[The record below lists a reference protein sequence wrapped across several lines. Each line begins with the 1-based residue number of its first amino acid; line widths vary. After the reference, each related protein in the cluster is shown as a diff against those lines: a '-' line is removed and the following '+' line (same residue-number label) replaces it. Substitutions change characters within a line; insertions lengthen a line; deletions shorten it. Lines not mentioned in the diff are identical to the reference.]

1 MRQLTLFAAL
11 LLLAACAPPAATLS
25 PIPAPRTFDVRPSFE
40 AKAAQHVHYLSNRY
54 KHGHAEAIAYIYNY
68 SALARRVEHEFGIP
82 AQITLAVGLL
92 ESGKGGSNIA
102 VCARNHF
109 GIKKGDGWHG
119 ATFVCA
125 NGKQWRAYATIEEGY
140 VGFGEFIAAEAP
152 CFLEAPTIE
161 AFAQTGYAGG
171 GRKAVVYA
179 AALHLIITRYELAE
193 LFTN

>member
-1 MRQLTLFAAL
+1 MRQLLFAAL

-25 PIPAPRTFDVRPSFE
+25 PIAAPHTFDARPSFE
-40 AKAAQHVHYLSNRY
+40 AKAAQHVHYLSTRY

-68 SALARRVEHEFGIP
+68 SALARRVEHEYGIP
-82 AQITLAVGLL
+82 AQIVLAVGLL

-102 VCARNHF
+102 VNSRNHF

-125 NGKQWRAYATIEEGY
+125 NGKQWRAYPNAEASY
-140 VGFGEFIAAEAP
+140 LDFGKFITLRLPTFIAAPSVEA
-152 CFLEAPTIE
+152 L
-161 AFAQTGYAGG
+161 AQSGYAGG
-171 GRKAVVYA
+171 GRKARLYA
-179 AALHLIITRYELAE
+179 QLLNNVITRYELAE